1 MGKFSKLTKSK
12 FDLNDDGVVNMKDFK
27 LAMKKYLDKNDDGE
41 VSSQEVLNQVGKI
54 VLTLE
59 QIKKM

>member
-1 MGKFSKLTKSK
+1 MGKISKVFKSK
-12 FDLNDDGVVNMKDFK
+12 FDFNHDGVVNMKDFK

-41 VSSQEVLNQVGKI
+41 ISSQEVLNQVGKI